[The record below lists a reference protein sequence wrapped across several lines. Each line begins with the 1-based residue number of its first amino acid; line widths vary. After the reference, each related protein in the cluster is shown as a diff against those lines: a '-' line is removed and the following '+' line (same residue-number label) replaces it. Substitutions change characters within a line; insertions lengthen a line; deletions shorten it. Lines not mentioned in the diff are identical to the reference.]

1 MNNIE
6 ERPEVQLEDNQEN
19 KENQEKK
26 ISKVK
31 KCFNFVKKNK
41 YKISTI
47 VLAFTT
53 LFFFIAII
61 GAASEQQDLEMR
73 YRSEEAERTRLTQE
87 NLRLLGEYNTY
98 KEKMKKYE
106 SLAESDAKKQLEELE
121 KKKQQEKQKQEEE
134 EKKGYDSGIT
144 YEQVSREPKTYI
156 GKKVKFSGKVLQVSK
171 SDSNVH
177 LRIAVNDNYKN
188 VILVEYNPSISS
200 KNVLEDDKITVSGTF
215 GGEISY
221 KATSGATI
229 SVPGMIAKHIDFN

>member
-6 ERPEVQLEDNQEN
+6 ERSEEQLEEKHDVQDNTKQKGN
-19 KENQEKK
+19 KYLNY
-26 ISKVK
+26 
-31 KCFNFVKKNK
+31 VKKNK
-41 YKISTI
+41 YVIST
-47 VLAFTT
+47 VTLGFTT
-53 LFFFIAII
+53 ALFLTTTMFVAYDGSLWESRFK
-61 GAASEQQDLEMR
+61 SE
-73 YRSEEAERTRLTQE
+73 SAERTRLTQE

-171 SDSNVH
+171 SDSSVH

-188 VILVEYNPSISS
+188 VILVEYDPSISS

>member
-6 ERPEVQLEDNQEN
+6 EQPEEKLEINQ
-19 KENQEKK
+19 ENQEKK
-26 ISKVK
+26 ENKGRK
-31 KCFNFVKKNK
+31 YLNFVKKNK
-41 YKISTI
+41 YIIST
-47 VLAFTT
+47 VALGFTT
-53 LFFFIAII
+53 ALFLSTTMLVAYD
-61 GAASEQQDLEMR
+61 GSLWENR
-73 YRSEEAERTRLTQE
+73 YKTESTERTRLTQE
-87 NLRLLGEYNTY
+87 NLKLLGEYNTY

-171 SDSNVH
+171 SDSSVH

>member
-6 ERPEVQLEDNQEN
+6 ERSEEKM
-19 KENQEKK
+19 KETQEKQDK
-26 ISKVK
+26 KVSKGRRYL
-31 KCFNFVKKNK
+31 NFIKKNK

-47 VLAFTT
+47 ILAFTT
-53 LFFFIAII
+53 LFFFLAII
-61 GAASEQQDLEMR
+61 GAVLEQQEFDKK
-73 YRSEEAERTRLTQE
+73 YKSEEAEKTRLAAE
-87 NLRLLGEYNTY
+87 NLKISSEYKAY

-106 SLAESDAKKQLEELE
+106 SLAESDAKKQLEELA
-121 KKKQQEKQKQEEE
+121 KQKQQEIQKQEEE

-144 YEQVSREPKTYI
+144 YEQVSREPKTYT

-171 SDSNVH
+171 GDNNVH

-215 GGEISY
+215 AGEISY

-229 SVPGMIAKHIDFN
+229 SVPGMLAKHIDFN

>member
-6 ERPEVQLEDNQEN
+6 EHPEKKLEETQE
-19 KENQEKK
+19 KQEKK
-26 ISKVK
+26 VSKGRK
-31 KCFNFVKKNK
+31 YLNFVKKNK

-53 LFFFIAII
+53 LFFFMGIM
-61 GAASEQQDLEMR
+61 GAALEQQDLEKR
-73 YRSEEAERTRLTQE
+73 YKSEEAERTRLTAE
-87 NLRLLGEYNTY
+87 NLKLSGEYKAY

>member
-6 ERPEVQLEDNQEN
+6 EQTEEQLEKNQ
-19 KENQEKK
+19 ENQEKTVNK
-26 ISKVK
+26 GRKYL
-31 KCFNFVKKNK
+31 NFVKRNK

-61 GAASEQQDLEMR
+61 GAALEQQEFDKR
-73 YRSEEAERTRLTQE
+73 YKSEEAERTRLTSE
-87 NLRLLGEYNTY
+87 NLKLSSEYKAY

-106 SLAESDAKKQLEELE
+106 ALAESDAKKQLEELE

-144 YEQVSREPKTYI
+144 YEQVSREPKAYT
-156 GKKVKFSGKVLQVSK
+156 GKKVQFSGKVLQVSK
-171 SDSNVH
+171 GDNNVH

-215 GGEISY
+215 AGEISY

-229 SVPGMIAKHIDFN
+229 SVPGMLAKHIDFN

>member
-1 MNNIE
+1 MNDVE
-6 ERPEVQLEDNQEN
+6 ERSEEQLEEKHDVQDNTKQKVN
-19 KENQEKK
+19 KYLNY
-26 ISKVK
+26 
-31 KCFNFVKKNK
+31 VKKNK
-41 YKISTI
+41 YVIST
-47 VLAFTT
+47 VTLGFTT
-53 LFFFIAII
+53 ALFLTTTMFVAYDGSLWESRFK
-61 GAASEQQDLEMR
+61 SE
-73 YRSEEAERTRLTQE
+73 SAERTRLTQE
-87 NLRLLGEYNTY
+87 NLRLSGDYTSY

-106 SLAESDAKKQLEELE
+106 ALAESDAKKQLEELE
-121 KKKQQEKQKQEEE
+121 KKKQQEKQKQEEV

-144 YEQVSREPKTYI
+144 YEQISREPKTYI

-171 SDSNVH
+171 SDSSVH

>member
-6 ERPEVQLEDNQEN
+6 EQTEEQLEKNQ
-19 KENQEKK
+19 ENQEKTVNK
-26 ISKVK
+26 GRKYL
-31 KCFNFVKKNK
+31 NFVKRNK

-61 GAASEQQDLEMR
+61 GAALEQQEFNKR
-73 YRSEEAERTRLTQE
+73 YKSEEAERTRLTAE
-87 NLRLLGEYNTY
+87 NLKLSSEYKAY

-106 SLAESDAKKQLEELE
+106 ALAESDAKKQLEELE

-144 YEQVSREPKTYI
+144 YEQVSREPKAYT

-171 SDSNVH
+171 GDNNVH

-215 GGEISY
+215 AGEISY

-229 SVPGMIAKHIDFN
+229 SVPGMLAKHIDFN